1 MRSAKAIVLGI
12 KEPKAS
18 ANEFVNA
25 WEQAKPGRRTR
36 PQERSCFEDL
46 PTLLKLLTPQRLAT
60 LRALRQQGP
69 LSVRKLARAMDRD
82 YKNAFDDV
90 RALERAGLITRSG
103 DGKPTVTW
111 SKIVAEFDTAA

>member
-82 YKNAFDDV
+82 YKNA
-90 RALERAGLITRSG
+90 LT
-103 DGKPTVTW
+103 
-111 SKIVAEFDTAA
+111 